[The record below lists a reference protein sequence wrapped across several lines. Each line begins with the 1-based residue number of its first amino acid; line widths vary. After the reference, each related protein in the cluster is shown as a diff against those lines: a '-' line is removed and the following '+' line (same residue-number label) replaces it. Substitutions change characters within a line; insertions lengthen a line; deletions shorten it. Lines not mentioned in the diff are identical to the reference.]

1 MRARSFALTAVLL
14 AAVTGCASTGPQHS
28 GFIKD
33 EPVMQEQKD
42 ADGTVSRSVSP
53 ALSPGAYKAVLVDPV
68 QLYPAPQPSE
78 KVDAA
83 TLKQIQGY
91 MDQAWRRELGKR
103 VELAKSPGPGVARVR
118 TALTGVKA
126 ESADLAFY
134 QYLPVALAATAA
146 AEVAGLRS
154 KDVRLFV
161 EAEVTDSL
169 SGERLA
175 VAVRE
180 GTGEN
185 IKVKG
190 GAQDK
195 VTLQTVKPLIDQ
207 LAASGAT
214 VLASSMQGR

>member
-1 MRARSFALTAVLL
+1 MCARSVVLTAVLL
-14 AAVTGCASTGPQHS
+14 AVTGCASTGPQHS
-28 GFIKD
+28 GFIQN

-42 ADGTVSRSVSP
+42 AEGTVSRYVSP
-53 ALSPGAYKAVLVDPV
+53 ALSTGAFKAVLVDPV
-68 QLYPAPQPSE
+68 QFYPAPQPSE

-91 MDQAWRRELGKR
+91 LDQAWRRELGTR
-103 VELAKSPGPGVARVR
+103 IGLASGPGPGVARVR

-126 ESADLAFY
+126 ESADLKPY
-134 QYLPVALAATAA
+134 QYLPAALVATAA
-146 AEVAGLRS
+146 AEAAGLRS

-161 EAEVTDSL
+161 EVEVTDSVT
-169 SGERLA
+169 GERLA

-180 GTGEN
+180 GSGEK
-185 IKVKG
+185 IKG

-195 VTLQTVKPLIDQ
+195 VTLQTVRPLIDQ

-214 VLASSMQGR
+214 VLASAMQGR